1 MRPKINVLMNDV
13 DKFIFIMGVS
23 VCLDSA
29 TRLTFSV
36 RTVCAYCVVQILKIE
51 LRKEQK
57 KSISRFSGR
66 FCEKVVCLLLRKRE
80 QQKKTY

>member
-1 MRPKINVLMNDV
+1 MNDV

-51 LRKEQK
+51 LRQEQK
-57 KSISRFSGR
+57 NLVFWEI
-66 FCEKVVCLLLRKRE
+66 L
-80 QQKKTY
+80 